1 MVDGTEDFTKS
12 TTMAIKLTPASALI
26 VIDVQTAFTLP
37 PYSDLT
43 VYPALPGVI
52 RNISSIITAFR
63 AASLPV
69 IHVHHAS
76 VLPGSTLQPTHP
88 GYAVLPEAQ
97 PLADEVL
104 FVKHVNSGFIGTEL
118 EAHLRTAQIDTLVIL
133 GLTTSH
139 CVSTTTRMAGNLGWP
154 VFLPRDGT
162 AMFERA
168 PAPGIS
174 SQKTFSAE
182 TMHEVALSELHGEF
196 ATVTTSEEIV
206 VGVRALVK

>member
-1 MVDGTEDFTKS
+1 
-12 TTMAIKLTPASALI
+12 
-26 VIDVQTAFTLP
+26 
-37 PYSDLT
+37 
-43 VYPALPGVI
+43 
-52 RNISSIITAFR
+52 
-63 AASLPV
+63 
-69 IHVHHAS
+69 
-76 VLPGSTLQPTHP
+76 
-88 GYAVLPEAQ
+88 
-97 PLADEVL
+97 
-104 FVKHVNSGFIGTEL
+104 
-118 EAHLRTAQIDTLVIL
+118 
-133 GLTTSH
+133 
-139 CVSTTTRMAGNLGWP
+139 MAGNLGWP